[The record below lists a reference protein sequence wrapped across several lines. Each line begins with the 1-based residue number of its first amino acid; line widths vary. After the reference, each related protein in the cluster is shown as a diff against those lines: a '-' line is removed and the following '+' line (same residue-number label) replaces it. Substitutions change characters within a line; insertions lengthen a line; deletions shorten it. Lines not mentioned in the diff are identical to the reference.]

1 MLHGTENGEVVAI
14 GFTAGFVGAAAVLLT
29 ARLTFLAG
37 IAPALGVTSPLPLS
51 PPDVY
56 RPLVWGGLWGVPL
69 AFLLRRLT
77 SGHRLVGFLYF
88 LAPVAALFLVFM
100 PMAGAG
106 FFGSSLG
113 PGIPVN
119 AVLVNA
125 PYGIVTTLAIGA
137 LGGRA
142 AGRREPLLGEAPAI
156 RRRGDAR

>member
-14 GFTAGFVGAAAVLLT
+14 GFTAGFIGAAAVLLA
-29 ARLTFLAG
+29 ARLMFLVG
-37 IAPALGVTSPLPLS
+37 IGPALGVTSPLPLA

-69 AFLLRRLT
+69 AFILRQLT
-77 SGHRLVGFLYF
+77 SRHRLVGFLYF

-106 FFGSSLG
+106 FFGWNRG
-113 PGIPVN
+113 PGIMVH
-119 AVLVNA
+119 AVLANA

-142 AGRREPLLGEAPAI
+142 AERREALLGEAPRI
-156 RRRGDAR
+156 RRQGDSR